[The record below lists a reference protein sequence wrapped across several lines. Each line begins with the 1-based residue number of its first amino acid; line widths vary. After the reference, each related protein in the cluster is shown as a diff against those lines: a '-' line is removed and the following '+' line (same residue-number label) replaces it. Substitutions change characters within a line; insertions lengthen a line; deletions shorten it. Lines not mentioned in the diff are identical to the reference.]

1 MIEPE
6 DVYYIG
12 TDEFLRSKAIVT
24 ENIGFKVFN
33 TEAFAVLRDC
43 N

>member
-6 DVYYIG
+6 DIYYIS
-12 TDEFLRSKAIVT
+12 TDDFLQSKALVT

-43 N
+43 A